1 MIAKI
6 ENKKFVVIGG
16 GTGTFSVLSGLK
28 KYTDNITAVVS
39 MADSGG
45 SARKERDEWGL
56 LPSSDVRKSLLAL
69 ADVSNKDS
77 LLLRQLFQY
86 RYSQGVGV
94 KGMTFGNLFLVALT
108 KILKSQTAAF
118 EAASEILRIKG
129 KVLPVSLDKVDL
141 AAEYDDGKII
151 VGEHFIDEPRHNGL
165 LHIKRLYTKPKA
177 AANPQVLEA
186 ISQADAIII
195 GPGGFYTTIIANLV
209 INGVVEAIKSSSA
222 KKIYILNLMT
232 ELGQTPGFTASKY
245 LLALDQYLPTGIL
258 DFVCINSTAIP
269 SYILNRYKRFDAQP
283 VVNDL
288 DQKSKYKIISA
299 DLLSKKLVKKD
310 DGDTLQRSFV
320 RHDPEKLVKEC
331 MKILNLI

>member
-1 MIAKI
+1 MISKI
-6 ENKKFVVIGG
+6 ADKKFVVIGG

-28 KYTDNITAVVS
+28 KYTNNITAVVS

-69 ADVSNKDS
+69 ADVSNHDGM
-77 LLLRQLFQY
+77 LLRRLFQY
-86 RYSQGVGV
+86 RYSQGMGV

-108 KILKSQTAAF
+108 KILKSQTAAI
-118 EAASEILRIKG
+118 EAASEILRIRG

-141 AAEYDDGKII
+141 AAEYEDGKII
-151 VGEHFIDEPRHNGL
+151 VGEHFIDQPRHKGL
-165 LHIKRLYTKPKA
+165 LHIKKLYTKPKA
-177 AANPQVLEA
+177 SANPQVIEA
-186 ISQADAIII
+186 IRQADAIII

-209 INGVVEAIKSSSA
+209 IDGVVEAITGSPA

-232 ELGQTPGFTASKY
+232 EVGQTPGFTASKY
-245 LLALDQYLPTGIL
+245 LLELDHYLPINIL
-258 DFVCINSTAIP
+258 DFVCINSTAIAP
-269 SYILNRYKRFDAQP
+269 YILKRYRRFDTQP
-283 VVNDL
+283 VANDL
-288 DQKSKYKIISA
+288 DQKSKYKIIST

-310 DGDTLQRSFV
+310 AGDTLLRSFV
-320 RHDPEKLVKEC
+320 RHDPEKLVKIC